1 MEENNEIDLAAIQ
14 EDMEQ
19 EKNPSYIKMD
29 YSITDV
35 EGRLEKV
42 KEILAN
48 TPSERLTP
56 IYLDRMADY
65 LVQPISKEEK
75 KKKKILTPNRMVTV
89 NARETSF
96 EGLVGKFENGED
108 GIYNMIRNDKN
119 ILFKP
124 KVSITE
130 EDKEEIPE
138 LKELDAAIKELE
150 EKIKTAR
157 GKQAYLLRKQLI
169 EMRKDQYIIK
179 NIYKKPIYS
188 LNILK
193 SVSKINLEEHIFID
207 KDMNVRSDCLIS
219 LFNEE
224 HISAL
229 LRNYWLLK
237 DRVEDKNDSDLKWLM
252 LDFDNLIK
260 STLKEKYPLYYDL
273 TLCKFINKSNVEIQK
288 ILYEKYQIKYSIEYI
303 SSLWRNKIPK
313 LLVEKEKKDY
323 IDWYYLEK
331 ERGRWKKCSRCG
343 KIKLAH
349 NIYFSKNK
357 SSRDG
362 FYSICKECRN
372 KKVSKKGKDV
382 K

>member
-273 TLCKFINKSNVEIQK
+273 TLCKFINKSNAEIQK

>member
-157 GKQAYLLRKQLI
+157 GKQAYMLRKQLI

-207 KDMNVRSDCLIS
+207 KDMNIRSDCLIN

-252 LDFDNLIK
+252 LDFNNLIK

-273 TLCKFINKSNVEIQK
+273 TLCKFINKSNAEIQK

-331 ERGRWKKCSRCG
+331 ERGHWKKCSRCG
-343 KIKLAH
+343 KIKLA
-349 NIYFSKNK
+349 NNLYFSKNK

-372 KKVSKKGKDV
+372 KKVPKKGKDV